1 MLYLYAIL
9 ITYKR
14 NDIFNYISS
23 PYRNA
28 IYVIYNENVILV
40 LLNHKIFVI
49 DDSGFVVFEQC
60 ACLLCFPFLVKIVFQ
75 FYEKKIFCLLMIKKK
90 QKKKFIK
97 WKQSIIRHINYRLIG
112 VQNPQWPKR
121 LTQIIYSDATN
132 FVLISFK
139 YIIDAYYLINHR
151 FLPNFINFSFSIIR
165 MI

>member
-1 MLYLYAIL
+1 MCPI
-9 ITYKR
+9 IRRQSCTC
-14 NDIFNYISS
+14 YISMPFLLLIKEMICS
-23 PYRNA
+23 IIYQVFNVTFYA
-28 IYVIYNENVILV
+28 IYVIHNENVILV

-49 DDSGFVVFEQC
+49 DDSGFVVFLQC

-121 LTQIIYSDATN
+121 LTQIIYSDATK
-132 FVLISFK
+132 FC
-139 YIIDAYYLINHR
+139 IDK
-151 FLPNFINFSFSIIR
+151 F
-165 MI
+165 

>member
-23 PYRNA
+23 PTYFA

-151 FLPNFINFSFSIIR
+151 FLPNFINFSFIR